1 MWSIPP
7 LCSNGSPQT
16 YWLVS
21 NTGHCG
27 TLQMLTNWHHFL
39 NDMLEKHVCLTLYTY
54 VNVSKWLGQILTVLF
69 HSQDHAALKS
79 AVLAA
84 VPVVLVDDTLSGPPA
99 CINQVLPDAAL
110 EEALTA
116 LTAHCPVVAA
126 WGRRRRNRVSHTR
139 RRESV
144 CVCARVQVQL
154 YFLPTWGPVSTH
166 HTVLHHRL
174 GKCLV
179 WPFCHKLEIQHT
191 QKKAKQAFISDVNGT
206 FRTCF
211 PDRLSIV
218 LD

>member
-110 EEALTA
+110 EETLTA
-116 LTAHCPVVAA
+116 LTAHCPIVTTWA
-126 WGRRRRNRVSHTR
+126 RRGGGGMTTTG
-139 RRESV
+139 SV
-144 CVCARVQVQL
+144 TQWEERVQEGSDQFKCIS
-154 YFLPTWGPVSTH
+154 FLPEALSPHTTQYST
-166 HTVLHHRL
+166 TGLERAWSDPSVTNW
-174 GKCLV
+174 KYNA
-179 WPFCHKLEIQHT
+179 HKK
-191 QKKAKQAFISDVNGT
+191 QKRHS
-206 FRTCF
+206 
-211 PDRLSIV
+211 
-218 LD
+218 